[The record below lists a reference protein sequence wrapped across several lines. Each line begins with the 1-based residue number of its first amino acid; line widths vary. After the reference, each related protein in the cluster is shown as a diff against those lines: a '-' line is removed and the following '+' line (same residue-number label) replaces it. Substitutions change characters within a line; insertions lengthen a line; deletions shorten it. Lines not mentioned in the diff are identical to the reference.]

1 MEKKAVEIA
10 KGYEKLPL
18 QDRIDVIARTF
29 GCTTGKIETSPCR
42 GKWRGTSD
50 ISIRFDN
57 GASLCIG
64 NYRTPKAKTFKV
76 QSECVNAVLVR
87 YNPEIVQATKE
98 AAIPALL
105 RREEKDNA
113 IAAEKGLKPYTV
125 LNVEL
130 YDGTDDQSS
139 GYIGWYY
146 ATLAVDGKI
155 CTHIETGLHFGI
167 MGGKVSDTPTREDY
181 FTAGALKEDQVDYVM
196 NNVGFSSASGLYSL
210 PLEVPR
216 HHGGQHFGLRR
227 GDHRPVG
234 RQGDGQPL

>member
-1 MEKKAVEIA
+1 MQEYKAHVLDEIQREAAAAGMTVEEYAANGYETAAQPETAQTTDTPQPESSVSEKVDAPEQAEPPAPVLTELEKKAVEIA

-57 GASLCIG
+57 GASMAIG
-64 NYRTPKAKTFKV
+64 NYRTPKAKTVKV

-105 RREEKDNA
+105 RDRKS
-113 IAAEKGLKPYTV
+113 V
-125 LNVEL
+125 V
-130 YDGTDDQSS
+130 
-139 GYIGWYY
+139 
-146 ATLAVDGKI
+146 
-155 CTHIETGLHFGI
+155 
-167 MGGKVSDTPTREDY
+167 
-181 FTAGALKEDQVDYVM
+181 
-196 NNVGFSSASGLYSL
+196 
-210 PLEVPR
+210 
-216 HHGGQHFGLRR
+216 
-227 GDHRPVG
+227 
-234 RQGDGQPL
+234 